1 MSIVQ
6 SSSPSA
12 FIPYEDPGEKFD
24 APYLIRIF
32 RRKYLFFVI
41 PFLLVTST
49 GFSVVM
55 MQRPIYRSEG
65 RILVV
70 SPEIPPDLVKPT
82 ITVVADERVQIIQQR
97 IMARD
102 NLIGLINKYD
112 LFPRQR
118 SSMSE
123 SDLVDLVRSR
133 TVIEPIEPDAEV
145 LRRQNAPAIAFLLS
159 FDYEIPQIAMNVA
172 NDFLTTILRDDATA
186 RANDAAATTK
196 FIERDV
202 KRLQQEHDTVVAK
215 LVAMQKQL
223 TEPQAAPAAAV
234 DDDDTPIES
243 DEVRTEKQHL
253 SDLEVSLA
261 QQSSIYG
268 DEHPVIKKLK
278 KSIAELEEVIAAAPK
293 PVARPHR
300 KNDKT
305 AQAPGIGSIANVD
318 FLVLERQEIDLER
331 SLDEANRKLNA
342 ARLGESLERDEQ
354 GERLTVI
361 EQPSLPQAPVWPK
374 RTKWLLFTFVAA
386 FLGGVGCVIMAESFD
401 TTIRDGRELAKL
413 VDRNLIVNIPY
424 VATVAEGRERLRQLV
439 FVSGAVIAIV
449 IVGISVLVAAGF
461 PIDLSGAAHSGGGV
475 LSRLLK

>member
-1 MSIVQ
+1 MSILQ
-6 SSSPSA
+6 TSSPSA

-24 APYLIRIF
+24 PPYLLGIF
-32 RRKYLFFVI
+32 KRKYLFFVI

-49 GFSVVM
+49 GFSIVM

-82 ITVVADERVQIIQQR
+82 ITVVAAERVEIIQQR

-102 NLIGLINKYD
+102 NLIGLINKYN
-112 LFPRQR
+112 LFTRQR
-118 SSMSE
+118 ASMSE
-123 SDLVDLVRSR
+123 SGLVDLVRSR
-133 TVIEPIEPDAEV
+133 TVIEPIEPNAEV
-145 LRRQNAPAIAFLLS
+145 LKQQNTPAIAFLLS
-159 FDYEIPQIAMNVA
+159 FDYEIPQIAMNVT
-172 NDFLTTILRDDATA
+172 NDFLTTILQDDATA

-202 KRLQQEHDTVVAK
+202 KRLQQEHDAVVAK

-223 TEPQAAPAAAV
+223 SEPLVPPAV
-234 DDDDTPIES
+234 EDDDDTPVDSE
-243 DEVRTEKQHL
+243 EVKVEKQHL
-253 SDLEVSLA
+253 SDLQVALT

-268 DEHPVIKKLK
+268 DAHPIIKKLR
-278 KSIAELEEVIAAAPK
+278 KSIADLEEVIASAPK
-293 PVARPHR
+293 PVARAHR
-300 KNDKT
+300 KNAKP
-305 AQAPGIGSIANVD
+305 ALASNIGGIADVD

-374 RTKWLLFTFVAA
+374 RSKWLLFTVVLA
-386 FLGGVGCVIMAESFD
+386 FLSGIGGVVMAESFD
-401 TTIRDGRELAKL
+401 TTIRGGRELAKL

-424 VATVAEGRERLRQLV
+424 VSTVAEGKERLRQLF

-449 IVGISVLVAAGF
+449 VVGISLLVVAGF
-461 PIDLSGAAHSGGGV
+461 PLDLSGVAHSGGGL